1 MGKQR
6 AMQRRGRPDPPG
18 LTVVEVLV
26 AAVILVVGLLGVLAA
41 FPTGYLDVVGSGGQ
55 SKSMSY
61 ARQKMEELK
70 NGPFTVAGSGSDVP
84 TLGPPSNAPDAGF
97 TRSWMITEVPGTTA
111 PLRLARITVTVTFS
125 GGGGGRPQTVTLET
139 MRAE

>member
-1 MGKQR
+1 MEKESG
-6 AMQRRGRPDPPG
+6 MQRRDRREPRG

-26 AAVILVVGLLGVLAA
+26 ATVILVVGLLGVLSA

-55 SKSMSY
+55 SKAMSY

-70 NGPFTVAGSGSDVP
+70 NGPFAVAGSGNDVP
-84 TLGPPSNAPDAGF
+84 MLGPPSNAPDVGF
-97 TRSWMITEVPGTTA
+97 TRSWMITQVPGTIA
-111 PLRLARITVTVTFS
+111 PLRLARITVTVTYS
-125 GGGGGRPQTVTLET
+125 GGGGGRPQTVNLET

>member
-1 MGKQR
+1 MGKESRVQQR
-6 AMQRRGRPDPPG
+6 DRRDPPG

-26 AAVILVVGLLGVLAA
+26 ATVILTVGLLGVLSA

-55 SKSMSY
+55 SKAMSY

-70 NGPFTVAGSGSDVP
+70 NGPFTVSGSGNDVP
-84 TLGPPSNAPDAGF
+84 TLGPPGNAPDVGF
-97 TRSWMITEVPGTTA
+97 TRSWIITQVAGTTA
-111 PLRLARITVTVTFS
+111 PLRLARITVTVNFS
-125 GGGGGRPQTVTLET
+125 GGGGGRPQTVRLET

>member
-1 MGKQR
+1 MGKER
-6 AMQRRGRPDPPG
+6 GMQRREGRDPRG
-18 LTVVEVLV
+18 LTIVEVLV
-26 AAVILVVGLLGVLAA
+26 AVVILVVGLLGVLSA

-55 SKSMSY
+55 SKAMSY

-84 TLGPPSNAPDAGF
+84 TLGPPGNAPDVGF
-97 TRSWMITEVPGTTA
+97 TRSWAITQVPGTTA

-125 GGGGGRPQTVTLET
+125 GGGGGRPQTVSLET

>member
-1 MGKQR
+1 
-6 AMQRRGRPDPPG
+6 MQRRDRRDPPG

-26 AAVILVVGLLGVLAA
+26 ATVILAIGLLGVLSA

-55 SKSMSY
+55 SKAMSY

-70 NGPFTVAGSGSDVP
+70 NGPFTVLGSGSDVP
-84 TLGPPSNAPDAGF
+84 TLGPPSNAPDLGF
-97 TRSWMITEVPGTTA
+97 TRSWMIAQVPGTTA
-111 PLRLARITVTVTFS
+111 PLRLARITVTVTFRGA
-125 GGGGGRPQTVTLET
+125 GGARPQTVTLET